1 MPKDING
8 LREEVEP
15 IIVDLPVKMDK
26 ANDLINIYKGEFLLK
41 NKKCELHIDGKI
53 EYQWFPYSGAVFSGL
68 VLSETGRSI
77 KSENALDEYDLII
90 DGLSS
95 GSTFII
101 NRTRTL
107 GLSSTSKQKIKGIF
121 TKYAVFNDSSIS
133 VDSINF
139 GIPNLRNFFGRIV
152 RKKTEK
158 SVFFSRSRVQFENE
172 EYKIV
177 IDKTLDYHERIKNLD
192 SKGGH
197 LLLYSG
203 RLSKRKDRLTL
214 EESRVIIDCFNE
226 FLTFL
231 NGRRV
236 STVFHTGILE
246 NNRVW
251 SEYSNYSL
259 DIYKSTCSWSV
270 RNSTEGLN
278 ELFEK
283 FSTLWKNKND
293 RNFLIS
299 AVQWYEQANNNSN
312 TEGLIENSIVIAQT
326 ALELIYNW
334 LLIEKNRLLIGGDSE
349 KINAANKI
357 RLLLSHLKINYSVPE
372 DFNELK
378 ELISSSNEYI
388 DAPSILVL
396 IRNSIVHSNI
406 KKRKKISA
414 LSIEIKYQA
423 LQLSIWYIEMS
434 LLYILGHKGKYYNR
448 CSRELY
454 PIDRE
459 INVPWI

>member
-1 MPKDING
+1 MPKDINE

-26 ANDLINIYKGEFLLK
+26 ANDLIKIYKGEFLLK

-53 EYQWFPYSGAVFSGL
+53 EYQWFPYSGAVFTGF
-68 VLSETGRSI
+68 VLSETERLI
-77 KSENALDEYDLII
+77 KSENTLDEYDLII

-95 GSTFII
+95 GNTFIT
-101 NRTRTL
+101 NLTYPSK
-107 GLSSTSKQKIKGIF
+107 LSNDKVEIKGFF
-121 TKYAVFNDSSIS
+121 TKYAVFNDSSIR

-139 GIPNLRNFFGRIV
+139 GIPNLRNFFGTTV

-177 IDKTLDYHERIKNLD
+177 IDKTLDYHKRIKNLD

-214 EESRVIIDCFNE
+214 EESRVIINCFND

-236 STVFHTGILE
+236 FTVFHTGILE

-251 SEYSNYSL
+251 SKYSNYSL
-259 DIYKSTCSWSV
+259 DIYKSTYNWAV

-293 RNFLIS
+293 RNFLIF
-299 AVQWYEQANNNSN
+299 AVQCYEQANNNSIK
-312 TEGLIENSIVIAQT
+312 EGSIENSIVIAQT

-357 RLLLSHLKINYSVPE
+357 RLLLSHLKINYCVPE

-388 DAPSILVL
+388 DAPSILVS

-406 KKRKKISA
+406 KKRKKLSA
-414 LSIEIKYQA
+414 LSIEIKHQA
-423 LQLSIWYIEMS
+423 LQLSIWYIEIS